1 MTEKHD
7 QEAAYHESGHIA
19 FAYFVGFACNGVSL
33 DYGEAG
39 DAWTKMGY
47 GDETL
52 LATAILNYDKHP
64 EIFDGL
70 PSSMKSSS
78 PGLAHRLC
86 SMICGGPIAEAF
98 FTHGIGFKGD
108 LGVEMG
114 GPDLQRV
121 RAIDLFLADLFQASH
136 RADYV
141 QYILM
146 NVATLTQ
153 MNEFWYAIEQLA
165 KAILADTKKTL
176 TKAQVEDVLNQCGF
190 MTFLEAQRQ

>member
-1 MTEKHD
+1 MSEKHD
-7 QEAAYHESGHIA
+7 EVAAYHESGHIV
-19 FAYFVGFACNGVSL
+19 FAYFVGFGCTGISL

-39 DAWTKMGY
+39 DAWTKMDY
-47 GDETL
+47 GEDTL
-52 LATAILNYDKHP
+52 LATAILNYDQHP

-70 PSSMKSSS
+70 PSSMTPSS

-86 SMICGGPIAEAF
+86 SMICGGPITEAF
-98 FTHGIGFKGD
+98 FTHGIEFKGD

-121 RAIDLFLADLFQASH
+121 RSIDLFLAHLLQASH

-153 MNEFWYAIEQLA
+153 MDEFWNAIEQLT
-165 KAILADTKKTL
+165 KAILAEPKKTL
-176 TKAQVEDVLNQCGF
+176 TKAQIEDVLNQCGF

>member
-7 QEAAYHESGHIA
+7 EVAAYHESGHIA
-19 FAYFVGFACNGVSL
+19 FAYFVGFACTGVSL

-39 DAWTKMGY
+39 DAWTKMDY
-47 GDETL
+47 GQDTM
-52 LATAILNYDKHP
+52 LAAAILNYDQHP

-86 SMICGGPIAEAF
+86 SMICGGPVAETF
-98 FTHGIGFKGD
+98 FTHGIEFKGD

-121 RAIDLFLADLFQASH
+121 KAIDRFLAQILKAKH
-136 RADYV
+136 RGDYV
-141 QYILM
+141 LYILR

-153 MNEFWYAIEQLA
+153 TDEFWNAIQELA
-165 KAILADTKKTL
+165 KAILADPKKTL
-176 TKAQVEDVLNQCGF
+176 TRAKVEEVLVQCGF
-190 MTFLEAQRQ
+190 TAFLEAQRQ